1 MTTADTRTKTTLQ
14 NTNMLEQ
21 QQQYFHGQVN
31 KALESA
37 FFPLFL
43 FLFLV
48 KIKTNKLKTKIYN
61 NSNDNNITKQ
71 KQQNLLNFSLNL
83 LLAFLVSAQLL
94 TQSSKC

>member
-37 FFPLFL
+37 FFSFV
-43 FLFLV
+43 FVFVFGQNKNKQV
-48 KIKTNKLKTKIYN
+48 KNK
-61 NSNDNNITKQ
+61 
-71 KQQNLLNFSLNL
+71 NL
-83 LLAFLVSAQLL
+83 Q
-94 TQSSKC
+94 